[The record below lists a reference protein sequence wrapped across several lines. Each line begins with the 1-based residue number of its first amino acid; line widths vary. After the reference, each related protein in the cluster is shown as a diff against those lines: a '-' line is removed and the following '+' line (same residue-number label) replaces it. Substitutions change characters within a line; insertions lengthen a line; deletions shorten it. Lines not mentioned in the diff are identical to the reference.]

1 MSTDTVDIDKLV
13 VEAVEKIR
21 SRGEKVTA
29 RSVQRETGRRS
40 EEVCRALKRFLDKE
54 RAAAEA
60 RIAMAISPNLGAE
73 IIKDREA
80 YAAAQTEILQ
90 EDIEHLEGNC
100 EVLDDEVVKLRA
112 ELEDLEGRLTSEST
126 TNAGK
131 IKTLELSNSHLD
143 GALLATRGQAD
154 TLRSELE
161 TARKQRDDAA
171 KKLSGVR
178 ETLGQRSAEAKAE
191 RSKAKKLKQQ
201 TEIALAKRDA
211 AQSKLETAEK
221 ASEHLQGQVT
231 ALTSQLDQ
239 LREENAS
246 ETQTR
251 VVAEKLCAAATASV
265 EKLQA
270 DLATLTKKDSTPA
283 PASKTSPKMKK
294 VSKRPAATK

>member
-1 MSTDTVDIDKLV
+1 MSTDTVEIDQLV
-13 VEAVEKIR
+13 AEAVEKIR

-29 RSVQRETGRRS
+29 RSVQRETGRRG
-40 EEVCRALKRFLDKE
+40 EDVCRALKRFLDKE

-60 RIAMAISPNLGAE
+60 RIAMAISPNIGAE

-126 TNAGK
+126 TNTGK

-143 GALLATRGQAD
+143 GALQVTQGQTN

-161 TARKQRDDAA
+161 TANKQRDDAA

-178 ETLGQRSAEAKAE
+178 ETLGRRSAEAKAE
-191 RSKAKKLKQQ
+191 STKANRFQKQAEKAQ
-201 TEIALAKRDA
+201 AERDA
-211 AQSKLETAEK
+211 AQASLETAQK
-221 ASEHLQGQVT
+221 ASEQLQGQVT

-239 LREENAS
+239 LHKEIAS
-246 ETQTR
+246 ETQTH
-251 VVAEKLCAAATASV
+251 V
-265 EKLQA
+265 ETLQA
-270 DLATLTKKDSTPA
+270 NLAALINKDSTPA
-283 PASKTSPKMKK
+283 PLSKTSSKKTK
-294 VSKRPAATK
+294 VSKKPAAKK